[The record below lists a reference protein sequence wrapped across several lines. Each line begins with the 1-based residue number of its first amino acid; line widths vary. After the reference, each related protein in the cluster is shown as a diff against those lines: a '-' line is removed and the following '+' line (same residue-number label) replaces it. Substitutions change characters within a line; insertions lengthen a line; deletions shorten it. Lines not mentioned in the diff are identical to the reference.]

1 MPLTAPSS
9 EVVGRPLAALL
20 ANDGARVFSVDVD
33 GVQEFN
39 KRKPASASAAGTS
52 TSTNGSSASK
62 AAAQLPHHVVRA
74 SKYSLDECLKQSDV
88 VITGVPSASY
98 KIPTASLRDGVIAVN
113 FSSEKNFESDIKEKV
128 PAVSDLW
135 ACCGCG
141 PAWPGLA
148 CLAGRQCLRHLA

>member
-1 MPLTAPSS
+1 M
-9 EVVGRPLAALL
+9 
-20 ANDGARVFSVDVD
+20 DVD

-39 KRKPASASAAGTS
+39 KRKPASSSASSSAAGPS
-52 TSTNGSSASK
+52 TSTGGSSAST

-128 PAVSDLW
+128 RSYSDLLCY
-135 ACCGCG
+135 AVD
-141 PAWPGLA
+141 AVRPGLA
-148 CLAGRQCLRHLA
+148 CLAGWRCLRLSA